1 MEFNLKRKI
10 FENDEDSMTK
20 GEVLEFLIN
29 EIKGSKIIGFLDK
42 KSLDVVDVE
51 IDEEGEYFT
60 INFESKDYSGRIP
73 PKISYYIDEL
83 ENSLQKELGVGL
95 AWGFGNN
102 GNCNRVTFF
111 LETDIDPDYATVK
124 TILSM

>member
-1 MEFNLKRKI
+1 MGFNLRRKI
-10 FENDEDSMTK
+10 FEADEESMTK

-29 EIKGSKIIGFLDK
+29 EIKDSKIIDFLDK
-42 KSLDVVDVE
+42 KSLDVIDVE

-60 INFESKDYSGRIP
+60 INFESKDYGGRIP

-102 GNCNRVTFF
+102 GNCSRVTFF
-111 LETDIDPDYATVK
+111 LEKDIDPDYATVK